1 MCEININNKSGS
13 NPHELEYH
21 KLQLTSSPRSFPLVN
36 LKRTAEQTF
45 IFLDTPDPR
54 SYKKTHGQ
62 TVVLKED
69 PVAKR
74 IVITDNTCKVCQFN

>member
-21 KLQLTSSPRSFPLVN
+21 KLQLTSSPRSLPLVN
-36 LKRTAEQTF
+36 LKGRAEQTF

-62 TVVLKED
+62 AVV
-69 PVAKR
+69 
-74 IVITDNTCKVCQFN
+74 